1 MHATITDTGLL
12 RKQLT
17 VTFTTSEVAA
27 RRDQVLKQ
35 VAGQSRLDGFRPGKS
50 PKALVEKRFGAAA
63 YQKVQEELVDEGFKQ
78 ALQQHRLRPIGP
90 ITNEK
95 VEREGGLT
103 LVCSFEVK
111 PAITLPAPSSLS
123 VTTSGD
129 AVSDQD
135 VDSALGNLCT
145 RAGTMGV
152 LEAGEAII
160 KDDSVTLV
168 GTVSVEGKDVR
179 KLHDFHHQVGGYALL
194 GTLPDEVVALFKDR
208 IIGHELRFASILPP
222 SFTPSEAAGKKADI
236 TVTIQSAQRQ
246 RAAVANDDLAKRLG
260 LETLEQL
267 KAKLREQLE
276 QQKALELHQK
286 QITELTDALL
296 AQVTVEVPPT
306 LLEGVLRDQVEPKI
320 AQAEQEK
327 KSAEEIS
334 TLRSTSTADAQRML
348 KRYLL
353 VDAIGEQLQVQV
365 TREDVESQ
373 IEMAAQRSRRK
384 PQEVADQLVKSGQLN
399 QVMQEI
405 REAKALELL
414 LEQVLGGAT
423 SLTAAIPA
431 HGEPGHVH
439 GPECGH
445 AHG

>member
-63 YQKVQEELVDEGFKQ
+63 DQKVQEELVDEGFKQ

-111 PAITLPAPSSLS
+111 PA
-123 VTTSGD
+123 
-129 AVSDQD
+129 
-135 VDSALGNLCT
+135 
-145 RAGTMGV
+145 
-152 LEAGEAII
+152 
-160 KDDSVTLV
+160 SVTLV

-286 QITELTDALL
+286 QITELTIEA
-296 AQVTVEVPPT
+296 TP
-306 LLEGVLRDQVEPKI
+306 
-320 AQAEQEK
+320 
-327 KSAEEIS
+327 S
-334 TLRSTSTADAQRML
+334 T
-348 KRYLL
+348 
-353 VDAIGEQLQVQV
+353 
-365 TREDVESQ
+365 
-373 IEMAAQRSRRK
+373 RR
-384 PQEVADQLVKSGQLN
+384 PS
-399 QVMQEI
+399 I
-405 REAKALELL
+405 W
-414 LEQVLGGAT
+414 
-423 SLTAAIPA
+423 
-431 HGEPGHVH
+431 
-439 GPECGH
+439 
-445 AHG
+445 